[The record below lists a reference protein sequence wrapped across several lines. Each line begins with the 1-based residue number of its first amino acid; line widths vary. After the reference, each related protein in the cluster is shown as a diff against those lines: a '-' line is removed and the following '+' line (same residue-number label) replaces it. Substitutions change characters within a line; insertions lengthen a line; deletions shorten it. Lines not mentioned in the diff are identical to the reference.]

1 MRPHRASATST
12 QSAERSELPRSAS
25 PGSVGY
31 LGEESMMLQNPSA
44 LQFDDETEAETAE
57 FYAKT
62 LLSTGAA
69 ALPSQML
76 VAALTDAYFEH
87 IHLHQ
92 PLVDRTDFERFQSPL
107 LVHSVCMLASA
118 YGHRRGGISQLSA
131 AKKYYLKAK
140 LLLATEHERNKLV
153 VLKALCLM
161 TCRSMTG
168 PTVICLDSLWHWLGA
183 ASRFAIHMGLH
194 KEATYSGNQDA
205 GTRRRMWWHLFNQ
218 DKLVS
223 FCYGRPLMIH
233 MHDTDV
239 QPLSQ
244 SDFPE
249 EHPDNNIFIERT
261 KVCMIFGQ
269 LADGRY
275 NPNLSYGDMVPIG
288 QAFETWVC
296 ELPAELT
303 LQRTDS
309 KPYRRVVSEL
319 HILYYACLLIYQLS
333 LMKVE
338 PVSSSVRATFEE
350 CVQTASQ
357 IIRVFEEI
365 QCRNDLLYMAPIN
378 AWFCYLAGVVQIRAR
393 ATFSGPGGGFDDNLA
408 TVRTVLQELSATVP
422 SSSLVLG
429 NLKRA
434 ELSGETLPGQYPA
447 HSVNPS
453 AGGSANDEANNE
465 ENITTESLAGP
476 DGRRNP
482 LNVLSGLGEGMDSS
496 SLFLPGTLIADG
508 NVAFDFDD
516 VFVDQIFQYQ

>member
-1 MRPHRASATST
+1 MRSHRDRATPT
-12 QSAERSELPRSAS
+12 QSAERSEVPPSAT

-31 LGEESMMLQNPSA
+31 LGEESMMLQNPST
-44 LQFDDETEAETAE
+44 LQFDDETEAETAD

-76 VAALTDAYFEH
+76 VTALTDAYFEH
-87 IHLHQ
+87 VHPHQ
-92 PLVDRTDFERFQSPL
+92 PLVDRADFERFQSPL

-118 YGHRRGGISQLSA
+118 YGHRRRGISQLSA

-161 TCRSMTG
+161 TCRSMTD
-168 PTVICLDSLWHWLGA
+168 PTVICLDSLWHWMGA
-183 ASRFAIHMGLH
+183 ASRYAIHMGLH

-249 EHPDNNIFIERT
+249 EHTDNNIFIERT
-261 KVCMIFGQ
+261 KLCMIFAR

-275 NPNLSYGDMVPIG
+275 NPNLTYADIVPIG

-296 ELPAELT
+296 ELPVELT
-303 LQRTDS
+303 LQHTDS

-333 LMKVE
+333 LIKVE
-338 PVSSSVRATFEE
+338 PVSTSVRPTFEE
-350 CVQTASQ
+350 CVQTASHM
-357 IIRVFEEI
+357 IHVFEEI
-365 QCRNDLLYMAPIN
+365 QCRNDVLYLAPIN
-378 AWFCYLAGVVQIRAR
+378 AWFCYLAGVVQTRAR
-393 ATFSGPGGGFDDNLA
+393 ATFSGQGGGFDDNLA
-408 TVRTVLQELSATVP
+408 IVRTVLQELSATVP
-422 SSSLVLG
+422 SSALVLG

-434 ELSGETLPGQYPA
+434 ELSGGTLPGQYTA

-453 AGGSANDEANNE
+453 NGGLATSGANNE
-465 ENITTESLAGP
+465 ENMTAEYLAGP
-476 DGRRNP
+476 DGHRNTS
-482 LNVLSGLGEGMDSS
+482 NILSGLGEGTDSS
-496 SLFLPGTLIADG
+496 SLFMPGSLMADG
-508 NVAFDFDD
+508 DMDFDFGDD
-516 VFVDQIFQYQ
+516 FINQVFQYQ

>member
-1 MRPHRASATST
+1 MRSHRASATST
-12 QSAERSELPRSAS
+12 QSAERSELPPSAS

-62 LLSTGAA
+62 LLSTGAV

-161 TCRSMTG
+161 TCRSMTE

-183 ASRFAIHMGLH
+183 ASRYAIHMGLH

-261 KVCMIFGQ
+261 KLCMIFGQ
-269 LADGRY
+269 LAEGRY
-275 NPNLSYGDMVPIG
+275 NPNLSYGDIVPIG

-303 LQRTDS
+303 LQHTDS

-350 CVQTASQ
+350 CVQTASHM
-357 IIRVFEEI
+357 IRVFEEI
-365 QCRNDLLYMAPIN
+365 QCRNDVLYVAPIN

-393 ATFSGPGGGFDDNLA
+393 ATFSGQGGGFDDNLA
-408 TVRTVLQELSATVP
+408 IVRTVLQELSATVP
-422 SSSLVLG
+422 SSALVLG

-434 ELSGETLPGQYPA
+434 ELSGGTLPGQYSS

-453 AGGSANDEANNE
+453 ADGLANSEANNE
-465 ENITTESLAGP
+465 EHITTESLAGP
-476 DGRRNP
+476 DGRRNTS
-482 LNVLSGLGEGMDSS
+482 NILSGLGEGMDSS
-496 SLFLPGTLIADG
+496 SLFLPGGLIADG
-508 NVAFDFDD
+508 NVTFDFGD
-516 VFVDQIFQYQ
+516 VFVNQIFQYQ